1 MKSKR
6 KETPNPTS
14 ELIIYTMNLEKE
26 QKKYIFYLYDM
37 GDECFKI
44 VLEEN
49 EKYGIIIKFDE
60 LKLLNNHFEKFN
72 TFEQAKNNIIEL
84 CKSNSIQIYEIR
96 GEEISLK
103 FELNKINNNEMIIS
117 LKKINFDEK
126 EEIALIKASLRE
138 KDKEINELKTKINNL
153 EIIVSNLSKKI
164 EFFESKPNNS
174 LINNPNSIIVE
185 NSNIIR
191 SNKELK
197 LLLNTI
203 KPKDGNKLLSLKL
216 LYNSDI
222 EGENEEKFKSCFIG
236 KNDIIIF
243 IETKE
248 YKRFGGYAHEAFK
261 DYEGFIQKDS
271 NAFLFNLDKLKIYK
285 YKSKGGGYTIWNNDG
300 NSMDFGGG
308 VDLRIFYKFFSEKNY
323 TSETSNDYEYS
334 NEKYPLN
341 GEKYFDIEFLE
352 LYQVIFNQN

>member
-103 FELNKINNNEMIIS
+103 FELNKIKFSILFIS
-117 LKKINFDEK
+117 V
-126 EEIALIKASLRE
+126 SL
-138 KDKEINELKTKINNL
+138 L
-153 EIIVSNLSKKI
+153 
-164 EFFESKPNNS
+164 
-174 LINNPNSIIVE
+174 
-185 NSNIIR
+185 
-191 SNKELK
+191 
-197 LLLNTI
+197 
-203 KPKDGNKLLSLKL
+203 
-216 LYNSDI
+216 
-222 EGENEEKFKSCFIG
+222 
-236 KNDIIIF
+236 
-243 IETKE
+243 
-248 YKRFGGYAHEAFK
+248 
-261 DYEGFIQKDS
+261 Q
-271 NAFLFNLDKLKIYK
+271 
-285 YKSKGGGYTIWNNDG
+285 
-300 NSMDFGGG
+300 
-308 VDLRIFYKFFSEKNY
+308 
-323 TSETSNDYEYS
+323 
-334 NEKYPLN
+334 
-341 GEKYFDIEFLE
+341 
-352 LYQVIFNQN
+352 